1 MSHIIFKKKMQR
13 IRLELNQSI
22 KAISS
27 FADEVKTAF
36 NEWKILYEEAY
47 PGLLNLAELI
57 AKKGWLIPPNMGIS
71 EMLDVVDEENPEEIF
86 KKFYDNKVNYKEMK
100 ITLNNCDLLDKD
112 LMKECLLCYEN
123 NTYKVIVPALLILIE
138 KLLIK
143 VCNTKKVG
151 RGLSRAF
158 EEEVQKRKD
167 MSFGFLHLHAASTF
181 INEIFDKHDFDEER
195 LESWNRAWVL
205 HGRDDS
211 KYWTD
216 IEVLKLL
223 NLLFS
228 LTFIN
233 EIMNEE
239 V

>member
-1 MSHIIFKKKMQR
+1 MNRINFGKEMQR
-13 IRLELNQSI
+13 IRLELNQGI
-22 KAISS
+22 KAIRT
-27 FADEVKTAF
+27 FANEVRTTF
-36 NEWKILYEEAY
+36 NEWKVLYEEAH
-47 PGLLNLAELI
+47 PGLLNLAELV

-71 EMLDVVDEENPEEIF
+71 EMLDVVDEENPESIF
-86 KKFYDNKVNYKEMK
+86 KKFYNNKVNYKEMK

-112 LMKECLLCYEN
+112 LMKECLWCYEN
-123 NTYKVIVPALLILIE
+123 NTYKVIVPALLIQIE
-138 KLLIK
+138 KLLVK
-143 VCNTKKVG
+143 VCNTKKIG
-151 RGLSRAF
+151 RGLSKAF

-167 MSFGFLHLHAASTF
+167 MSFWFLHLHAASTF
-181 INEIFDKHDFDEER
+181 INEIFDKHDFNEER
-195 LESWNRAWVL
+195 SESWNRAWVL

-233 EIMNEE
+233 EIMNEQL
-239 V
+239 

>member
-1 MSHIIFKKKMQR
+1 MRAINFRKEMQR
-13 IRLELNQSI
+13 IRLELNQGI

-27 FADEVKTAF
+27 FANEVRTTF
-36 NEWKILYEEAY
+36 NEWKALYEEAH
-47 PGLLNLAELI
+47 PGLLNLAESI

-71 EMLDVVDEENPEEIF
+71 EMLDVVNAEKSEDVF
-86 KKFYDNKVNYKEMK
+86 KKFYSNKVNYKEMK

-112 LMKECLLCYEN
+112 LIKECLWCYEN
-123 NTYKVIVPALLILIE
+123 NTYKVIVPALLIQIE
-138 KLLIK
+138 KLLVK
-143 VCNTKKVG
+143 VCNTKKIG
-151 RGLSRAF
+151 RGLSKTF
-158 EEEVQKRKD
+158 EEEVQKRRD

-181 INEIFDKHDFDEER
+181 INEIFDKHDFDDER
-195 LESWNRAWVL
+195 LASWNRAWVL

-233 EIMNEE
+233 EIMNEQL
-239 V
+239 

>member
-1 MSHIIFKKKMQR
+1 MRR
-13 IRLELNQSI
+13 IRLELNQGI
-22 KAISS
+22 KTITS
-27 FADEVKTAF
+27 FANEVRTTF
-36 NEWKILYEEAY
+36 NEWKALYEEAH
-47 PGLLNLAELI
+47 PGLLNLAESI

-71 EMLDVVDEENPEEIF
+71 EMLDVVDEDNPEDVF
-86 KKFYDNKVNYKEMK
+86 KKFYGNKVNYKEMK
-100 ITLNNCDLLDKD
+100 ITLNNCDLLDTD
-112 LMKECLLCYEN
+112 LMKECLWCYEN
-123 NTYKVIVPALLILIE
+123 NTYKVIVPALLIQIE

-143 VCNTKKVG
+143 VCNTKKIG

-167 MSFGFLHLHAASTF
+167 MSFGFLHLHAVSTF

-195 LESWNRAWVL
+195 LESWNRSWVL

-233 EIMNEE
+233 EIMNEQL
-239 V
+239 